1 MKSYQKVAGEYM
13 NRFAFVW
20 DALVVEDSDNPTS
33 LNHLYW
39 MTCQVQADALSSET
53 RCHRWLGYVQG
64 VLVMKG
70 LLDVE
75 EERNFTRKI
84 FNGE

>member
-20 DALVVEDSDNPTS
+20 DALV
-33 LNHLYW
+33 
-39 MTCQVQADALSSET
+39 
-53 RCHRWLGYVQG
+53 VQG